1 MKGKQ
6 KIKQIY
12 FKLNT
17 TFSLIEPQKSKKTLR
32 QN

>member
-1 MKGKQ
+1 MIGKQ

-17 TFSLIEPQKSKKTLR
+17 TFSLTEPQKSEKT
-32 QN
+32 